1 MENQSEV
8 IKKVFNLVFDKVYIL
23 LSLIDMTDQE
33 EIKRKVFDKIFNKM
47 FDKMFDNVYKELE
60 KTNEVL
66 FFSASKLL
74 DDKDER
80 SRKINFQLGNGKSI
94 CFNGLNGMKIN

>member
-23 LSLIDMTDQE
+23 LSLIDIENQEE
-33 EIKRKVFDKIFNKM
+33 EIKKKVFDKL
-47 FDKMFDNVYKELE
+47 FDKVFDNVYKELE

-80 SRKINFQLGNGKSI
+80 SKKNNFQLSNGQSI
-94 CFNGLNGMKIN
+94 FLNGMKIK

>member
-33 EIKRKVFDKIFNKM
+33 EIKRKVFDKIFN
-47 FDKMFDNVYKELE
+47 KMFDNVYKELE